1 MNGRTVNPNISARKM
16 IRTLHANLNLTQWK
30 ISFSI
35 SLVMLDMQADKDNC
49 RTFEE
54 ASDCPGTASDSERVK
69 LLSGG
74 RLDHSVEFLEIK
86 TGVAPKLLKG
96 E

>member
-1 MNGRTVNPNISARKM
+1 
-16 IRTLHANLNLTQWK
+16 
-30 ISFSI
+30 
-35 SLVMLDMQADKDNC
+35 MLDMQADKDNG

-54 ASDCPGTASDSERVK
+54 TSNCPGTASDSERVK
-69 LLSGG
+69 LLTGG
-74 RLDHSVEFLEIK
+74 RFDHSVEFLEIK